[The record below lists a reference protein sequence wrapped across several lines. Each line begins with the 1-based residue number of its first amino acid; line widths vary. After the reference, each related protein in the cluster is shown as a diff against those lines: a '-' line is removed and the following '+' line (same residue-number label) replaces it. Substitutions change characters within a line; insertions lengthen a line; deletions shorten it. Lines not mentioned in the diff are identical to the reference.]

1 MSSSDAHLEFAPAP
15 DGGNGRALVLAVG
28 VHALLLLALNWGTL
42 WSQQPQDMSVEAE
55 LWSAVPHPV
64 APAAQATPEPEIPPT
79 PEPQPEPEPPA
90 PVAPP
95 AKPAQA
101 PPPVVDPQIAI
112 DKLKKKQAE
121 KKQQAQEEKKAKLK
135 AAKEEEAKRKAQ
147 EKLEAKEAEARHQ
160 AAVKRLQSMAGSTGS
175 PVDTGVPKASGPSAS
190 YIGRLRAKVKPN
202 ITFPDNLLQNVAGNP
217 TAEVEVTCSPS
228 GKIEDVNLVKS
239 SGNKVLD
246 KAAVDI
252 VRLSEP
258 FATLPQT
265 AENPNVLYITRTW
278 QFMAGQTSLN

>member
-15 DGGNGRALVLAVG
+15 NGDNGRALVLAVG

-55 LWSAVPHPV
+55 LWSAVPQ
-64 APAAQATPEPEIPPT
+64 PAAPKAEIPPEPDT
-79 PEPQPEPEPPA
+79 PPTPEPEPQPEPPP
-90 PVAPP
+90 V
-95 AKPAQA
+95 KPAEA
-101 PPPVVDPQIAI
+101 PKPVVDPQIAI

-121 KKQQAQEEKKAKLK
+121 K
-135 AAKEEEAKRKAQ
+135 EEETKRKAQ
-147 EKLEAKEAEARHQ
+147 EKQEAKEAQTRHQ
-160 AAVKRLQSMAGSTGS
+160 EAVKRLQSMAGSAGT
-175 PVDTGVPKASGPSAS
+175 PVDTGVAPKASGPSAS

-239 SGNKVLD
+239 SGNSAWDEAVLNGLRKTAMLPRD
-246 KAAVDI
+246 VDGS
-252 VRLSEP
+252 VPTRLVFSFRP
-258 FATLPQT
+258 
-265 AENPNVLYITRTW
+265 RD
-278 QFMAGQTSLN
+278 

>member
-1 MSSSDAHLEFAPAP
+1 MSSTDAHLEFAPVP
-15 DGGNGRALVLAVG
+15 DRGNGRALVLAVS

-55 LWSAVPHPV
+55 LWSAIPQPV
-64 APAAQATPEPEIPPT
+64 APAAKATPEPEIPPT
-79 PEPQPEPEPPA
+79 PEPEPPA

-101 PPPVVDPQIAI
+101 TPPVVDPQIAI

-121 KKQQAQEEKKAKLK
+121 EKQQAQEEKKAKLK

-147 EKLEAKEAEARHQ
+147 EKQEAEARHQ

-175 PVDTGVPKASGPSAS
+175 PVDTGVAPKASGPSAS

-202 ITFPDNLLQNVAGNP
+202 ITFPDNLLQNMVGNP

-228 GKIEDVNLVKS
+228 GKIEDVNLLKS
-239 SGNKVLD
+239 SGNKAWD
-246 KAAVDI
+246 DAVVNGLYKTAMLPRD
-252 VRLSEP
+252 VDGSVPTRLVFSFRP
-258 FATLPQT
+258 
-265 AENPNVLYITRTW
+265 R
-278 QFMAGQTSLN
+278 GD

>member
-55 LWSAVPHPV
+55 LWSAVPQ
-64 APAAQATPEPEIPPT
+64 PAAPKAELPPEPDVPPTPEPE
-79 PEPQPEPEPPA
+79 PEPQPEPPP
-90 PVAPP
+90 PV
-95 AKPAQA
+95 KPAEA
-101 PPPVVDPQIAI
+101 PKPVVDPQIAI

-121 KKQQAQEEKKAKLK
+121 K
-135 AAKEEEAKRKAQ
+135 EEETKRKAQ
-147 EKLEAKEAEARHQ
+147 EKQEAKEAQTRHQ
-160 AAVKRLQSMAGSTGS
+160 EAVKRLQSMAGSAGTT
-175 PVDTGVPKASGPSAS
+175 VDTGVAPKASGPSAS

-202 ITFPDNLLQNVAGNP
+202 ITFPDNFLQNVVGNP

-239 SGNKVLD
+239 SGNSAWDEAVLNGLRKTAMLPRD
-246 KAAVDI
+246 VDGS
-252 VRLSEP
+252 VPTRLVFSFRP
-258 FATLPQT
+258 
-265 AENPNVLYITRTW
+265 RD
-278 QFMAGQTSLN
+278 

>member
-55 LWSAVPHPV
+55 LWSAVPQ
-64 APAAQATPEPEIPPT
+64 PAAPKAELPPEPDVPPTPEPE
-79 PEPQPEPEPPA
+79 PEPQPEP
-90 PVAPP
+90 
-95 AKPAQA
+95 
-101 PPPVVDPQIAI
+101 PPPVKPAEAPKPLVDPQIAI

-121 KKQQAQEEKKAKLK
+121 K
-135 AAKEEEAKRKAQ
+135 EEETKRKAQ
-147 EKLEAKEAEARHQ
+147 EKQEAKEAQTRHQ
-160 AAVKRLQSMAGSTGS
+160 EAVKRLQSMAGSAGTT
-175 PVDTGVPKASGPSAS
+175 VDTGVAPKASGPSAS

-202 ITFPDNLLQNVAGNP
+202 ITFPDNLLQNVVGNP

-239 SGNKVLD
+239 SGNSAWDEAVLNGLRKTAMLPRD
-246 KAAVDI
+246 VDGS
-252 VRLSEP
+252 VPTRLVFSFRP
-258 FATLPQT
+258 
-265 AENPNVLYITRTW
+265 RD
-278 QFMAGQTSLN
+278 

>member
-15 DGGNGRALVLAVG
+15 DDGNGRALVLAVG

-55 LWSAVPHPV
+55 LWSAVPQ
-64 APAAQATPEPEIPPT
+64 PAAPKAELPPEPDVPPT
-79 PEPQPEPEPPA
+79 PEPEPKVQNEPPS

-95 AKPAQA
+95 VKTAEAPKPM
-101 PPPVVDPQIAI
+101 VDPQIAI

-121 KKQQAQEEKKAKLK
+121 K
-135 AAKEEEAKRKAQ
+135 EEEAKRKAQ
-147 EKLEAKEAEARHQ
+147 EKQEAKEAQTRHQ
-160 AAVKRLQSMAGSTGS
+160 EAVKRLQSMAGSAGT
-175 PVDTGVPKASGPSAS
+175 PVDTGVAPKASGPSAS

-239 SGNKVLD
+239 SGNSAWDEAVLNGLRKTAMLPRD
-246 KAAVDI
+246 VDGS
-252 VRLSEP
+252 VPTRLVFSFRP
-258 FATLPQT
+258 
-265 AENPNVLYITRTW
+265 RD
-278 QFMAGQTSLN
+278 

>member
-55 LWSAVPHPV
+55 LWSAVPQ
-64 APAAQATPEPEIPPT
+64 PAAPKAEIPPEPDT
-79 PEPQPEPEPPA
+79 PPTPEPEPQPEPPP
-90 PVAPP
+90 V
-95 AKPAQA
+95 KPAEA
-101 PPPVVDPQIAI
+101 PKPVVDPQIAI

-121 KKQQAQEEKKAKLK
+121 K
-135 AAKEEEAKRKAQ
+135 EEETKRKAQ
-147 EKLEAKEAEARHQ
+147 EKQEAKEAQTRHQ
-160 AAVKRLQSMAGSTGS
+160 EAVKRLQSMAGSAGT
-175 PVDTGVPKASGPSAS
+175 PVDTGVAPKASGPSAS

-239 SGNKVLD
+239 SGNSAWDEAVLNGLRKTAMLPRD
-246 KAAVDI
+246 VDGS
-252 VRLSEP
+252 VPTRLVFSFRP
-258 FATLPQT
+258 
-265 AENPNVLYITRTW
+265 RD
-278 QFMAGQTSLN
+278 

>member
-15 DGGNGRALVLAVG
+15 NGDNGRALVLAVG

-55 LWSAVPHPV
+55 LWSAVPQ
-64 APAAQATPEPEIPPT
+64 PAAPKAELPPEPDVPPTPE
-79 PEPQPEPEPPA
+79 PEPQPEPPP
-90 PVAPP
+90 V
-95 AKPAQA
+95 KPAEA
-101 PPPVVDPQIAI
+101 PKPVVDPQIAI

-121 KKQQAQEEKKAKLK
+121 K
-135 AAKEEEAKRKAQ
+135 EEETKRKAQ
-147 EKLEAKEAEARHQ
+147 EKQEAKEAQTRHQ
-160 AAVKRLQSMAGSTGS
+160 EAVKRLQSMAGSAGT
-175 PVDTGVPKASGPSAS
+175 PVDTGVAPKASGPSAS

-239 SGNKVLD
+239 SGNSAWDEAVLNGLRKTAMLPRD
-246 KAAVDI
+246 VDGS
-252 VRLSEP
+252 VPTRLVFSFRP
-258 FATLPQT
+258 
-265 AENPNVLYITRTW
+265 RD
-278 QFMAGQTSLN
+278 

>member
-1 MSSSDAHLEFAPAP
+1 MGSTDAHLEFAPVP
-15 DGGNGRALVLAVG
+15 DRGNGRALVLAVS

-42 WSQQPQDMSVEAE
+42 WTQQPQDMSVEAE
-55 LWSAVPHPV
+55 LWSAVPQPV
-64 APAAQATPEPEIPPT
+64 APAAKTTPEPEIPPT

-121 KKQQAQEEKKAKLK
+121 EKQQAQEEKKAKLK
-135 AAKEEEAKRKAQ
+135 AAKEEEAKRKAE
-147 EKLEAKEAEARHQ
+147 EKQEAKEAEARHQ

-175 PVDTGVPKASGPSAS
+175 PVDTGVAPKASGPSAS

-202 ITFPDNLLQNVAGNP
+202 ITFPDNFLQSVVGNP
-217 TAEVEVTCSPS
+217 TADVEVTCSPS
-228 GKIEDVNLVKS
+228 GKIESVDLVKS
-239 SGNKVLD
+239 SGNSAWDEAVLNGLRKTAMLPRD
-246 KAAVDI
+246 VDGS
-252 VRLSEP
+252 VPTRLVFSFRP
-258 FATLPQT
+258 
-265 AENPNVLYITRTW
+265 RD
-278 QFMAGQTSLN
+278 

>member
-28 VHALLLLALNWGTL
+28 VHALLLLALNWGSL

-55 LWSAVPHPV
+55 LWSAVPQ
-64 APAAQATPEPEIPPT
+64 PAAPKAELPPEPEVPPTPEPE
-79 PEPQPEPEPPA
+79 PEPQPEPPP
-90 PVAPP
+90 PV
-95 AKPAQA
+95 KPAEA
-101 PPPVVDPQIAI
+101 PKPVVDPQIAI

-121 KKQQAQEEKKAKLK
+121 K
-135 AAKEEEAKRKAQ
+135 EEEAKRKAQ
-147 EKLEAKEAEARHQ
+147 EKQEAKEAQTRHQ
-160 AAVKRLQSMAGSTGS
+160 EAVKRLQSMAGSAGT
-175 PVDTGVPKASGPSAS
+175 PVDTGVAPKASGPSAS

-239 SGNKVLD
+239 SGNSAWDEAVLNGLRKTAMLPRD
-246 KAAVDI
+246 VDGS
-252 VRLSEP
+252 VPTRLVFSFRP
-258 FATLPQT
+258 
-265 AENPNVLYITRTW
+265 RD
-278 QFMAGQTSLN
+278 

>member
-55 LWSAVPHPV
+55 LWSAVPQ
-64 APAAQATPEPEIPPT
+64 PAAPKAEIPPEPDVPPT
-79 PEPQPEPEPPA
+79 PEPEPQPEPPP
-90 PVAPP
+90 V
-95 AKPAQA
+95 KPAEA
-101 PPPVVDPQIAI
+101 PKPVVDPQIAI

-121 KKQQAQEEKKAKLK
+121 K
-135 AAKEEEAKRKAQ
+135 EEETKRKAQ
-147 EKLEAKEAEARHQ
+147 EKQEAKEAQTRHQ
-160 AAVKRLQSMAGSTGS
+160 EAVKRLQSMAGSAGT
-175 PVDTGVPKASGPSAS
+175 PVDTGVAPKASGPSAS

-239 SGNKVLD
+239 SGNSAWDEAVLNGLRKTAMLPRD
-246 KAAVDI
+246 VDGS
-252 VRLSEP
+252 VPTRLVFSFRP
-258 FATLPQT
+258 
-265 AENPNVLYITRTW
+265 RD
-278 QFMAGQTSLN
+278 

>member
-55 LWSAVPHPV
+55 LWSAVPQ
-64 APAAQATPEPEIPPT
+64 PAAPKAELPPEPDVPPTPE
-79 PEPQPEPEPPA
+79 PEPQPEPPP
-90 PVAPP
+90 V
-95 AKPAQA
+95 KPAEA
-101 PPPVVDPQIAI
+101 PKPVVDPQIAI

-121 KKQQAQEEKKAKLK
+121 K
-135 AAKEEEAKRKAQ
+135 EEETKRKAQ
-147 EKLEAKEAEARHQ
+147 EKQEAKEAQTRHQ
-160 AAVKRLQSMAGSTGS
+160 EAVKRLQSMAGSAGT
-175 PVDTGVPKASGPSAS
+175 PVDTGVAPKASGPSAS

-239 SGNKVLD
+239 SGNSAWDEAVLNGLRKTAMLPRD
-246 KAAVDI
+246 VDGS
-252 VRLSEP
+252 VPTRLVFSFRP
-258 FATLPQT
+258 
-265 AENPNVLYITRTW
+265 RD
-278 QFMAGQTSLN
+278 

>member
-55 LWSAVPHPV
+55 LWSAVPQ
-64 APAAQATPEPEIPPT
+64 PAAPKAELPPEPE
-79 PEPQPEPEPPA
+79 PEPQPEPPP
-90 PVAPP
+90 PV
-95 AKPAQA
+95 KPAEA
-101 PPPVVDPQIAI
+101 PKPVVDPQIAI

-121 KKQQAQEEKKAKLK
+121 K
-135 AAKEEEAKRKAQ
+135 EEEAKRKAQ
-147 EKLEAKEAEARHQ
+147 EKQEAKEAESRHQ
-160 AAVKRLQSMAGSTGS
+160 ADIKRMMAGSAGT
-175 PVDTGVPKASGPSAS
+175 PVDTGVAPKASGPSAS

-239 SGNKVLD
+239 SGNSAWDEAVLNGLRKTAMLPRD
-246 KAAVDI
+246 VDGS
-252 VRLSEP
+252 VPTRLVFSFRP
-258 FATLPQT
+258 
-265 AENPNVLYITRTW
+265 RD
-278 QFMAGQTSLN
+278 

>member
-1 MSSSDAHLEFAPAP
+1 LEFAPVP
-15 DGGNGRALVLAVG
+15 DRGNGRALVLAVS

-55 LWSAVPHPV
+55 LWSAVPQPV
-64 APAAQATPEPEIPPT
+64 APAAKATPEPEIPPT
-79 PEPQPEPEPPA
+79 PEPQPEPEPEPPA

-121 KKQQAQEEKKAKLK
+121 EKQQAQEEKKAKLK

-147 EKLEAKEAEARHQ
+147 EKQEAKEAEARHQ

-175 PVDTGVPKASGPSAS
+175 SVDTGVAPKASGPSAS

-202 ITFPDNLLQNVAGNP
+202 ITFPDNLLQNMVGNP

-228 GKIEDVNLVKS
+228 GKIEDVNLLKS
-239 SGNKVLD
+239 SGNKAWD
-246 KAAVDI
+246 DAVVNGLYKTAMLPRD
-252 VRLSEP
+252 VDGSVPTRLVFSFRP
-258 FATLPQT
+258 
-265 AENPNVLYITRTW
+265 RD
-278 QFMAGQTSLN
+278 

>member
-55 LWSAVPHPV
+55 LWSAVPQ
-64 APAAQATPEPEIPPT
+64 PAAPKAELPPEPDVPPTPEPE
-79 PEPQPEPEPPA
+79 PEPQPEP
-90 PVAPP
+90 
-95 AKPAQA
+95 
-101 PPPVVDPQIAI
+101 PPPVKPAEAPKPLVDPQIAI

-121 KKQQAQEEKKAKLK
+121 K
-135 AAKEEEAKRKAQ
+135 EEEAKRKAQ
-147 EKLEAKEAEARHQ
+147 EKQEVKEAQTRHQ
-160 AAVKRLQSMAGSTGS
+160 EAVKRLQSMAGSAGT
-175 PVDTGVPKASGPSAS
+175 PVDTGVAPKASGPSAS

-239 SGNKVLD
+239 SGNSAWDEAVLNGLRKTAMLPRD
-246 KAAVDI
+246 VDGS
-252 VRLSEP
+252 VPTRLVFSFRP
-258 FATLPQT
+258 
-265 AENPNVLYITRTW
+265 RD
-278 QFMAGQTSLN
+278 